1 MIIGNVIVHLIDTQE
16 RNVNILNNLKQNKMQ
31 GKGTE
36 KQARI
41 SFILFLCILALLLAT
56 TLIGCSKEGF
66 LQPNKNIEMS
76 IDTRLPKDVN
86 GYSVFN
92 LYSTQTQNIHTISGS
107 IRVNGKIPDE
117 PRERVEWESSHYWT
131 LKYGE
136 DIGTIYRRTWRGL
149 GWQIVDSIK
158 VVNLKTSQV
167 PTINSVCYNSA
178 DGSINTVIAPMWNM
192 KGDTMTIIARIGNV
206 IKVEKIILK

>member
-1 MIIGNVIVHLIDTQE
+1 MKKI
-16 RNVNILNNLKQNKMQ
+16 
-31 GKGTE
+31 
-36 KQARI
+36 
-41 SFILFLCILALLLAT
+41 
-56 TLIGCSKEGF
+56 LIGCLILLSACSKDV
-66 LQPNKNIEMS
+66 LNKKVELN
-76 IDTRLPKDVN
+76 IDTRVPKDQN

-107 IRVNGKIPDE
+107 IRVNGRIPNE
-117 PRERVEWESSHYWT
+117 PREKVEWESSHYWV
-131 LKYGE
+131 LKQGE
-136 DIGTIYRRTWRGL
+136 DIGMIYRRTWRGL

-192 KGDTMTIIARIGNV
+192 KGDTMTIVAKCGNV
-206 IKVEKIILK
+206 IDVKKIILK

>member
-1 MIIGNVIVHLIDTQE
+1 MSEFKRHFKNVML
-16 RNVNILNNLKQNKMQ
+16 
-31 GKGTE
+31 
-36 KQARI
+36 
-41 SFILFLCILALLLAT
+41 ILAYILGLILLTFLPA
-56 TLIGCSKEGF
+56 CNKEGF
-66 LQPNKNIEMS
+66 LQPNRNIEMS
-76 IDTRLPKDVN
+76 IDTHLPKDSN

-107 IRVNGKIPDE
+107 IRVNGKIPNE
-117 PRERVEWESSHYWT
+117 PREKVEWESSHYWV
-131 LKYGE
+131 LKQGE

-192 KGDTMTIIARIGNV
+192 KGDTMTIVARIGN
-206 IKVEKIILK
+206 ITKVEKIILK

>member
-1 MIIGNVIVHLIDTQE
+1 
-16 RNVNILNNLKQNKMQ
+16 MQ
-31 GKGTE
+31 GKE
-36 KQARI
+36 SDKKDLKLSA
-41 SFILFLCILALLLAT
+41 LLALCILFALIAAG
-56 TLIGCSKEGF
+56 LISCSKEGF
-66 LQPNKNIEMS
+66 LQPTRNIEMS
-76 IDTRLPKDVN
+76 IDSKLPKDQN

-107 IRVNGKIPDE
+107 IRVNGKIPNE
-117 PRERVEWESSHYWT
+117 PREKIEWESSHYWT
-131 LKYGE
+131 IKFG
-136 DIGTIYRRTWRGL
+136 DTIGTIYRRQWRGL

-192 KGDTMTIIARIGNV
+192 KGDTMTIVARCGDV
-206 IKVEKIILK
+206 VKVENIILK

>member
-1 MIIGNVIVHLIDTQE
+1 
-16 RNVNILNNLKQNKMQ
+16 MQ

-66 LQPNKNIEMS
+66 LQPKRNIEMS
-76 IDTRLPKDVN
+76 IDSKLPKDQN
-86 GYSVFN
+86 GYSVFQ
-92 LYSTQTQNIHTISGS
+92 LYSTQTQNIHTITGS
-107 IRVNGKIPDE
+107 IRVNGRIPNE
-117 PRERVEWESSHYWT
+117 PREKIEWESSHYWT
-131 LKYGE
+131 IKYG
-136 DIGTIYRRTWRGL
+136 DTIGTIYRRTWRGL

-178 DGSINTVIAPMWNM
+178 DGSINTVIAPMYNM

-206 IKVEKIILK
+206 TKVEKIILK